1 MQLAV
6 RPDGTATAI
15 YGEEIQLDAIGQTS
29 VRRASHVEPAPA
41 GGWLA
46 DMSPVSGPVLGPFPR
61 RSEALAAEV
70 RWLSARL
77 AELDI

>member
-1 MQLAV
+1 MQLAI

-15 YGEEIQLDAIGQTS
+15 YGEEIALDAIGR
-29 VRRASHVEPAPA
+29 VEIRRASHVEPAPD

-46 DMSPVSGPVLGPFPR
+46 DLSPVAGPVLGPFTR

-70 RWLSARL
+70 AWLSARL
-77 AELDI
+77 AELDT

>member
-1 MQLAV
+1 MQLAI

-15 YGEEIQLDAIGQTS
+15 YGEEIQLDAIGETS
-29 VRRASHVEPAPA
+29 IRRASHVEPSPG

-61 RSEALAAEV
+61 RSDALAAEME
-70 RWLSARL
+70 WLSERL
-77 AELDI
+77 AELDS